1 MVRWFLASVGVV
13 FAGLGCV
20 ATLARGGILASDGAL
35 AFYTIMLPPNVLN
48 LPDRSILTDAA
59 HGPPFLTFFGVFVLY
74 FLPAIILL
82 LWAGRSSPQAA
93 NREHR

>member
-1 MVRWFLASVGVV
+1 MLL
-13 FAGLGCV
+13 GLGCV
-20 ATLARGGILASDGAL
+20 ATLVHTGILHNLL
-35 AFYTIMLPPNVLN
+35 AAYTIILPPMLLH

-82 LWAGRSSPQAA
+82 LWAGRSSPRAA
-93 NREHR
+93 TREHR

>member
-1 MVRWFLASVGVV
+1 MVRWFLAAGGVV

-20 ATLARGGILASDGAL
+20 ATLVHAHILDSML
-35 AFYTIMLPPNVLN
+35 AYYTIMLPPMVLN
-48 LPDRSILTDAA
+48 LPHKSILTDAA